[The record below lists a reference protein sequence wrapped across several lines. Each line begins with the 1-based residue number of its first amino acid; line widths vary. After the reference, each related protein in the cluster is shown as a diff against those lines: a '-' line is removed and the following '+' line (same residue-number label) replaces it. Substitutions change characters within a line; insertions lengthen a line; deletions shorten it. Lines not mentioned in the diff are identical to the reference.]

1 MPKQEEIAQEV
12 DKLQQRVSEEKK
24 ETQQAEH
31 GTRKILRMV
40 LMYGALALIIAIVVI
55 AFINRH

>member
-1 MPKQEEIAQEV
+1 MPKQEEIAQEL

-24 ETQQAEH
+24 DTEKVEH